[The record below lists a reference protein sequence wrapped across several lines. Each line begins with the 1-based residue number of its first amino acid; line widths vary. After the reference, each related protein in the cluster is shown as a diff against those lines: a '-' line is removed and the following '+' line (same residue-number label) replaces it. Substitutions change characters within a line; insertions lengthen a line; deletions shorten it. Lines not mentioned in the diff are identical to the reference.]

1 MSSQMRKVIITA
13 EHPLGLFLDDLTLTA
28 VGEGEGLQI
37 SLTPDEAAGL
47 SAMLLQNVRRAA
59 VEADAAHETLAVQEV
74 AGHA

>member
-13 EHPLGLFLDDLTLTA
+13 EHPLGLFLDGLLLTA

-47 SAMLLQNVRRAA
+47 AAMLLQNVRQAA
-59 VEADAAHETLAVQEV
+59 ADADAVSEPV
-74 AGHA
+74 ALRECVGHA